1 MQPPAHI
8 TNLPQWEELCR
19 KIHARAV
26 DLLEERTG
34 VIETA
39 RAISKLGYWAG
50 LLDDPDVSTFVAID
64 SETDTLPVGEVRQ
77 YWATHALENEDIEI
91 DRAERLY
98 AATARL
104 AAEAL
109 VERFSWALDARRRR
123 RDESGS

>member
-1 MQPPAHI
+1 VQPPAHI
-8 TNLPQWEELCR
+8 TNVPQWEEHCR

-26 DLLEERTG
+26 DLLEERAR

-39 RAISKLGYWAG
+39 RAISKLAYWTG
-50 LLDDPDVSTFVAID
+50 LRDDPDVSTFVAID

-77 YWATHALENEDIEI
+77 YWAAHALEREDIEI

-98 AATARL
+98 AATARQ

-109 VERFSWALDARRRR
+109 VDRFSWALDARRRR
-123 RDESGS
+123 RDESCS